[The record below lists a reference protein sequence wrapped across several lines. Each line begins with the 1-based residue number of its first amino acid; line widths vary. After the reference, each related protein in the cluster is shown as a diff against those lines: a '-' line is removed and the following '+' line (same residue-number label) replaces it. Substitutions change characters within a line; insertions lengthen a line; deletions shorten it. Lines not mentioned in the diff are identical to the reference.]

1 MNLHKVLHTLGV
13 SFLVLIDALLMAQ
26 LNCHASSVPHQE
38 QQQSQSQQ
46 PPPPPPTPQQI
57 SQPASQQTSPPDQPA
72 AKPKKVWTEEDVI
85 LLRTPADNYQVEKEA
100 RGAAEAEAAAKEA
113 ARKAA
118 AKPEKETPL
127 DIKLP
132 ATPEE
137 TEKMLK
143 SVQDDIQEEAVILDK
158 LQKELLDAPAEQK
171 AEKQKE
177 IDRLTASLET
187 LRRDVKAL
195 QDHLQTFPVKPQG
208 ENLPAAPSHPVIRR

>member
-1 MNLHKVLHTLGV
+1 MNLHKVSQTLGV
-13 SFLVLIDALLMAQ
+13 SFLVLIGALLLAQ
-26 LNCHASSVPHQE
+26 LNCNASPVPYQE

-46 PPPPPPTPQQI
+46 PAPPPPAPAQN
-57 SQPASQQTSPPDQPA
+57 SQPGAQQTSPPDQPA

-143 SVQDDIQEEAVILDK
+143 SAQDDIQEETVVLDK

-171 AEKQKE
+171 AEKQRE
-177 IDRLTASLET
+177 IDRITSSLET
-187 LRRDVKAL
+187 SRRDVKAL
-195 QDHLQTFPVKPQG
+195 QDHLQAFPVRSQG
-208 ENLPAAPSHPVIRR
+208 ENPPPAPQPPAD

>member
-1 MNLHKVLHTLGV
+1 MNLHNPSYTLGV
-13 SFLVLIDALLMAQ
+13 SFLVLIPTLLSLQLKCDASPVQ
-26 LNCHASSVPHQE
+26 RQE

-46 PPPPPPTPQQI
+46 PPPPPTPAQN
-57 SQPASQQTSPPDQPA
+57 SQPESQQTQAPDQPA
-72 AKPKKVWTEEDVI
+72 AKQKKVWTEEDVI

-100 RGAAEAEAAAKEA
+100 KVAAEAEAAAKEV

-118 AKPEKETPL
+118 ARPEKETLL

-143 SVQDDIQEEAVILDK
+143 SAQDDIQEESVVLDK
-158 LQKELLDAPAEQK
+158 LQKEWLDAPAEQK

-208 ENLPAAPSHPVIRR
+208 ENPPAAPQPPAD

>member
-1 MNLHKVLHTLGV
+1 MNLHKASQILGV
-13 SFLVLIDALLMAQ
+13 TSVVLIVSLLLPQLKCDAPSAQ
-26 LNCHASSVPHQE
+26 QQEQE

-46 PPPPPPTPQQI
+46 PPPPPTPAQN
-57 SQPASQQTSPPDQPA
+57 SQSASQQTLPPDQPV
-72 AKPKKVWTEEDVI
+72 AKKKKVWTEEDVI

-100 RGAAEAEAAAKEA
+100 QVAAEAEAAAKEA

-118 AKPEKETPL
+118 AKPEQESPL

-143 SVQDDIQEEAVILDK
+143 SAQDDIQEETVVFDK

-177 IDRLTASLET
+177 IDRITASLET
-187 LRRDVKAL
+187 LRKDVKAL
-195 QDHLQTFPVKPQG
+195 QDHLQTFPVKPRG
-208 ENLPAAPSHPVIRR
+208 ENPPAAPQPPAD

>member
-1 MNLHKVLHTLGV
+1 MNLHKPSQTLGQ
-13 SFLVLIDALLMAQ
+13 SFVVLIASLLLLQLKCDASPARQ
-26 LNCHASSVPHQE
+26 QE

-46 PPPPPPTPQQI
+46 PPPPPTPAQN
-57 SQPASQQTSPPDQPA
+57 SQPASQQTQLPDQPA
-72 AKPKKVWTEEDVI
+72 AKQKKVWTEEDVI

-118 AKPEKETPL
+118 ANPEKETPL

-143 SVQDDIQEEAVILDK
+143 SMQDDIQEETVILDK

-171 AEKQKE
+171 PEKQKE

-195 QDHLQTFPVKPQG
+195 RDHLQTFPAKPQG
-208 ENLPAAPSHPVIRR
+208 ENPPAASQPPTD